1 MGSSHSLS
9 QTSSNYNQMH
19 NKLKNFNVCDAAC
32 QKKRKLQKLK
42 TTYINSKN
50 LLRNAPTRFKS
61 AEKAYYTELNGEA
74 YYSTIKEKEY
84 NEEAKKI
91 VNKWNNSSIATNF
104 AKLENQIGYFTTQY
118 IYTKNIENVH
128 KNWINKLKT
137 IRRKVEKTLSKKRV
151 NDRLGYFYDYNTNV
165 VNSMTYYLKIFYWV
179 LIVPM
184 FIIFL
189 YKKQYHHFDYYPF
202 IISILLLPFLLDY
215 FYEYLMNNFK
225 YFTINNFYF
234 IFFTLFVLII
244 FSFQKMS
251 TSPFSSEE

>member
-1 MGSSHSLS
+1 MGSSQSLS

-32 QKKRKLQKLK
+32 QKKRKLQNLK

-128 KNWINKLKT
+128 KNWI
-137 IRRKVEKTLSKKRV
+137 I
-151 NDRLGYFYDYNTNV
+151 
-165 VNSMTYYLKIFYWV
+165 
-179 LIVPM
+179 
-184 FIIFL
+184 
-189 YKKQYHHFDYYPF
+189 
-202 IISILLLPFLLDY
+202 
-215 FYEYLMNNFK
+215 
-225 YFTINNFYF
+225 
-234 IFFTLFVLII
+234 
-244 FSFQKMS
+244 
-251 TSPFSSEE
+251 